1 MHYKKLILSLSLAGL
16 LIPGKAL
23 AENFPMIFENISG
36 IATPSEIELASPS
49 EIASYSNISIVP
61 EEAEETTVMLPGA
74 ARTGFIF
81 DHWNTE
87 KDDSG
92 DTYYEGDVVDLQ
104 MITDLYAFWEIDPD
118 YVASPS
124 EIPGEMVASPS
135 EIEKVEEEEM
145 TSPSEE
151 TVPEVEESAE
161 KETAEAE
168 TTENVEE
175 TEMNEDATEESK
187 PQSDAESGTE
197 SESESTSETETES
210 STESTDE
217 KKTSET
223 ESIEEADKKTIAEK
237 VSEKITEAVES
248 VKEKVTSLF
257 EKEVNDE
264 SN

>member
-1 MHYKKLILSLSLAGL
+1 MHYKKLILTLSMAGL
-16 LIPGKAL
+16 LVPGKAL
-23 AENFPMIFENISG
+23 AENFPMIVENISS

-61 EEAEETTVMLPGA
+61 EDEEETTVMLPGA

-81 DHWNTE
+81 DHWNTDR
-87 KDDSG
+87 DDSG

-104 MITDLYAFWEIDPD
+104 RITDLYAFWEIDPD

-124 EIPGEMVASPS
+124 EIPDEMVASPS
-135 EIEKVEEEEM
+135 EIEKVEEKEM

-151 TVPEVEESAE
+151 TVPEDEEPAE
-161 KETAEAE
+161 EETSEAE

-175 TEMNEDATEESK
+175 AEMNEGETEESK
-187 PQSDAESGTE
+187 PQSDAEAETE

-210 STESTDE
+210 NDESTDE
-217 KKTSET
+217 EKVAET

-248 VKEKVTSLF
+248 VKEKVASLF

-264 SN
+264 NN

>member
-61 EEAEETTVMLPGA
+61 EEEETTVMLPGA

-124 EIPGEMVASPS
+124 EIPGEMMVSPS
-135 EIEKVEEEEM
+135 EIENVEEEM
-145 TSPSEE
+145 TSPSKE

-161 KETAEAE
+161 EETAEAE

-175 TEMNEDATEESK
+175 TEINEGETEESK
-187 PQSDAESGTE
+187 PQSDAEAEKE

-210 STESTDE
+210 NDESTDE
-217 KKTSET
+217 EKAAET

-257 EKEVNDE
+257 EKEVTDE
-264 SN
+264 NN